1 IVILSRYLIINPRE
15 YRIVIIESIVSP
27 LNFRN
32 TLAKALFIHFSVPHV
47 CFLPH
52 PSACLFSLGSSS
64 ALLIDIG
71 LKETSIVPVFEGV
84 SLIRSIMQTT
94 TSTSSLYSSL
104 QLLLREHC
112 QVKNIANGDIH
123 PLSDSKG
130 CYNVL
135 CTVEDNKNFAFRL
148 R

>member
-1 IVILSRYLIINPRE
+1 MHFKSSFSPGKSNYFAPKNPIFRVGCPLILAIYLIINPRE

-94 TSTSSLYSSL
+94 TSTSSLY
-104 QLLLREHC
+104 
-112 QVKNIANGDIH
+112 
-123 PLSDSKG
+123 
-130 CYNVL
+130 
-135 CTVEDNKNFAFRL
+135 
-148 R
+148 